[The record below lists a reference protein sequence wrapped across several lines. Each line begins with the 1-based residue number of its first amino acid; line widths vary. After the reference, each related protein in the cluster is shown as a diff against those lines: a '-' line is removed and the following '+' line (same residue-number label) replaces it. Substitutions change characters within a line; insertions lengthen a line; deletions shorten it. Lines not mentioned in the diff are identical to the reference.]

1 MVVAEVVSQLEI
13 LPLKFCA
20 SQNMSC
26 MFFTLPVFQFSN
38 PSPSKLCAHA
48 NIPYIDVAEDT
59 TQFDKSPLKENASIN
74 E

>member
-13 LPLKFCA
+13 LPLNFGA

-26 MFFTLPVFQFSN
+26 MFFTLPVFHVSN
-38 PSPSKLCAHA
+38 PSPSKLCEYE

-59 TQFDKSPLKENASIN
+59 SQFDKSPLKAYAE
-74 E
+74 